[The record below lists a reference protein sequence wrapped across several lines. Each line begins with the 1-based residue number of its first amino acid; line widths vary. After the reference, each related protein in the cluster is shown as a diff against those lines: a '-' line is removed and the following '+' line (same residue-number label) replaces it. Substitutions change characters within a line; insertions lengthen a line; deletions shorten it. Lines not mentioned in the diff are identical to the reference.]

1 MIEYK
6 IFLRTVIDLSLCKS
20 MFLLTKINQNEIG
33 FMARP
38 DIASAGIYSQ
48 IDLPQRKK
56 YDIHM
61 CAMLTKVV
69 VISCGEKK
77 TQISPFGKYAVLLIE
92 KKRPQGTLKY
102 ETLAPGLLMEQTSNG
117 TKAAGGICK
126 FVIN

>member
-69 VISCGEKK
+69 VISSGEK
-77 TQISPFGKYAVLLIE
+77 
-92 KKRPQGTLKY
+92 RLKFRHSENMQFY
-102 ETLAPGLLMEQTSNG
+102 
-117 TKAAGGICK
+117 
-126 FVIN
+126 

>member
-69 VISCGEKK
+69 LSYRLREK
-77 TQISPFGKYAVLLIE
+77 
-92 KKRPQGTLKY
+92 RLKFRHSENMQFY
-102 ETLAPGLLMEQTSNG
+102 
-117 TKAAGGICK
+117 
-126 FVIN
+126 

>member
-1 MIEYK
+1 
-6 IFLRTVIDLSLCKS
+6 
-20 MFLLTKINQNEIG
+20 MFTKINQNEIG

-38 DIASAGIYSQ
+38 DFASAGIYSQ

-69 VISCGEKK
+69 VISSGEKK

-92 KKRPQGTLKY
+92 KKRPQGKLKY
-102 ETLAPGLLMEQTSNG
+102 ETLALGLLMEQTSNG
-117 TKAAGGICK
+117 TTAGK
-126 FVIN
+126 YLSS

>member
-1 MIEYK
+1 
-6 IFLRTVIDLSLCKS
+6 
-20 MFLLTKINQNEIG
+20 MFLFTKINQNEIG

-69 VISCGEKK
+69 VWGKK